1 MIYFPKKTNHANKK
15 IEEKLHVSL
24 TLVEIKTQVPPRWVY
39 NLRGATVLTTFLNE
53 TKSKQKTKKTK
64 LNMLNKEI
72 NRLNKYLAK
81 ENAS

>member
-1 MIYFPKKTNHANKK
+1 M
-15 IEEKLHVSL
+15 EEKLHVSL

-53 TKSKQKTKKTK
+53 TKSKQKTKNTK

>member
-1 MIYFPKKTNHANKK
+1 M
-15 IEEKLHVSL
+15 EEKLHVSL